1 MKFFLDTANT
11 DELRQAAASGLLDG
25 VTTNPSLIA
34 KTGRQIAD
42 VIKDIVE
49 IVDGPISAEV
59 ISLDA
64 PGMIAEGTKLAAM
77 HKNIVVKV
85 PLTEEGLKAT
95 KHFSRSGIKT
105 NVTLVFSALQAL
117 LAAKAGATYCS
128 PFIGRLDD
136 IGQDGMHLI
145 EDIRQIYDNYEM
157 KTEIL
162 AASLRHPQHVL
173 AAALA
178 GADVGTLPLSVFK
191 QLFKHPLTDSGLEKF
206 LADAKSAVAKG

>member
-11 DELRQAAASGLLDG
+11 EELRQAAASGLLDG

-34 KTGRQIAD
+34 KTGRSLEA

-64 PGMIAEGTKLAAM
+64 PGMIAEGKKLAAM

-95 KHFSRSGIKT
+95 KHFSQSGIKT

-136 IGQDGMHLI
+136 IGQDGMHLV
-145 EDIRQIYDNYEM
+145 EDIRQIYDNYDL

-178 GADVGTLPLSVFK
+178 GAHVGTIPHSVFK

-206 LADAKSAVAKG
+206 LADAKASPKA